1 MSWSELLQSVF
12 TSVHLAIYRLSQPL
26 DPEAI
31 RQMRAIEI
39 SVDRLRGA
47 MAKQN
52 NDEAVSKHARDA
64 YQRTTVLAQR
74 VKNTPA
80 RTAVGRLLDLLT
92 PYVATP
98 QLAA

>member
-12 TSVHLAIYRLSQPL
+12 TSVHLAIYRLGAL

-31 RQMRAIEI
+31 RQTRAIEV

-52 NDEAVSKHARDA
+52 NDEAVAKLARDT

-80 RTAVGRLLDLLT
+80 RTAVGRLLDMLT
-92 PYVATP
+92 PYITAP

>member
-12 TSVHLAIYRLSQPL
+12 TSVHLAIYRLSET
-26 DPEAI
+26 DSESI
-31 RQMRAIEI
+31 RQTRALEV

-47 MAKQN
+47 MAKEGNEEQV
-52 NDEAVSKHARDA
+52 AKLARDA
-64 YQRTTVLAQR
+64 YQRTKTLAQR

-80 RTAVGRLLDLLT
+80 RASVNRLLDLLT
-92 PYVATP
+92 PYINAP